1 MHMVDTANGVGITL
15 YRLWIHTEVDKDDKG
30 SYGDVSICL
39 HGALGSV
46 WLEQLHACQ
55 PSAGRLFPS
64 ASAASSACERCEIY
78 VSAKEVGTL
87 YRITVAYAHGDSGFN
102 CRPWRLSQVAVRNGS
117 DGMVSVFPG
126 PQQAL
131 EGPKAL
137 LELVPRLSWHEDLY
151 GNCAEAPPPV
161 PETGQW
167 HWPAS
172 PPAPPLTAAGGDEA
186 KQRSVQR
193 SEHDALQL
201 AIYNA
206 VCEEE
211 ILPLMDA
218 VLHDLSMRRT
228 PGTFLHRCMQAAT
241 GTLPR
246 AVPSTASST
255 GKPPLPKPRLKTAVP
270 SAPGPITN
278 PTTGATADT
287 GAGVTIG
294 AFAVPRVSFQDDVDE
309 PGERRSSSSSRR
321 SSSSGSSKDTERE
334 LQEAYARIRRLEE
347 EKSELMATSRSSTRS
362 RSNRRDGK
370 GNASASSACVLS

>member
-1 MHMVDTANGVGITL
+1 
-15 YRLWIHTEVDKDDKG
+15 
-30 SYGDVSICL
+30 
-39 HGALGSV
+39 
-46 WLEQLHACQ
+46 
-55 PSAGRLFPS
+55 
-64 ASAASSACERCEIY
+64 
-78 VSAKEVGTL
+78 
-87 YRITVAYAHGDSGFN
+87 
-102 CRPWRLSQVAVRNGS
+102 
-117 DGMVSVFPG
+117 
-126 PQQAL
+126 
-131 EGPKAL
+131 
-137 LELVPRLSWHEDLY
+137 
-151 GNCAEAPPPV
+151 
-161 PETGQW
+161 
-167 HWPAS
+167 
-172 PPAPPLTAAGGDEA
+172 
-186 KQRSVQR
+186 
-193 SEHDALQL
+193 
-201 AIYNA
+201 
-206 VCEEE
+206 
-211 ILPLMDA
+211 LMDA

-287 GAGVTIG
+287 GAGVAIG

>member
-1 MHMVDTANGVGITL
+1 MHMAGTANGVGITL

-172 PPAPPLTAAGGDEA
+172 PPAPPLAAAGGDDV
-186 KQRSVQR
+186 KQR

-211 ILPLMDA
+211 ILPLIDA
-218 VLHDLSMRRT
+218 ALHDLSLRRT
-228 PGTFLHRCMQAAT
+228 PGTFLHRCMQAAM

-246 AVPSTASST
+246 AVHSPASST
-255 GKPPLPKPRLKTAVP
+255 GKPPLPKPSLKTAVP
-270 SAPGPITN
+270 SALG
-278 PTTGATADT
+278 PTTKPATGASADT
-287 GAGVTIG
+287 GAGVAVG
-294 AFAVPRVSFQDDVDE
+294 AIAVPRVSFHDTVDE
-309 PGERRSSSSSRR
+309 PGERRSSSSSR

-334 LQEAYARIRRLEE
+334 LQEAYARIRHLEE
-347 EKSELMATSRSSTRS
+347 EKSELLATSRS
-362 RSNRRDGK
+362 RSNRRDAKGK